1 MSFCSDFVAN
11 AVREME
17 IPLGFF
23 PGITSVNKFGRAP
36 SGVQITPTDIWD
48 RADVTPTQ
56 QIWIPPTQAR
66 IHAIVS
72 TSDEDSD
79 TGGLV
84 AQGDG
89 LRTLRVYGLTS
100 WDTAEVSE
108 DIVMDGTTSVNTS
121 NSYVIIHRMK
131 GLTFGSTG
139 SNEGII
145 KATAATDA
153 TVTAQVNIGQ
163 GQTQMAIYG
172 VPSTQDAIITQYYYS
187 IHDSTTPIQSAFSD
201 ATLLINEA
209 PDVNLA
215 GFLTKHILGVAT
227 FGSSYINHQFR
238 PYKICSGPCIIK
250 VQGLANAADTDCS
263 AGFDGFLRDK

>member
-1 MSFCSDFVAN
+1 MSSYSDSVAD
-11 AVREME
+11 AVEEMDLS
-17 IPLGFF
+17 LGFY
-23 PGITSVNKFGRAP
+23 PGRKPVNKFGRAP

-121 NSYVIIHRMK
+121 NSYVIIHRIK

-172 VPSTQDAIITQYYYS
+172 VPSIQDAILTQYYFS
-187 IHDSTTPIQSAFSD
+187 IHDSTTPVQSAFSD
-201 ATLLINEA
+201 SILLVNEA

-215 GFLTKHILGVAT
+215 AFVVKHVLGVAT
-227 FGSSYINHQFR
+227 FGTSYINHKFR
-238 PYKICSGPCIIK
+238 PFKTFPGPCIIK
-250 VQGLANAADTDCS
+250 VQGLASAADTDCS